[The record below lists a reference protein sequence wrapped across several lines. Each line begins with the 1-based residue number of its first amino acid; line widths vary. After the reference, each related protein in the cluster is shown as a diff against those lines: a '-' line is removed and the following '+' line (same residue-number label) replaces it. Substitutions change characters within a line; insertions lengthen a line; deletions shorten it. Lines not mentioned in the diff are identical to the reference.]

1 MANKID
7 IKTVDEVAHLAR
19 LEFNDAAKEEI
30 LNDMNRMLSF
40 VDKLNELDTNN
51 VEPLIYMTD
60 EKNIMRKD
68 EPEITVTQKEALKNA
83 PKKDSDYFKAPKVID
98 QKS

>member
-19 LEFNDAAKEEI
+19 LEFNDEAKAEI

-40 VDKLNELDTNN
+40 VDKLSELNTDN
-51 VEPLIYMTD
+51 VEPLIYMTN
-60 EKNIMRKD
+60 EKNILRED
-68 EPEITVTQKEALKNA
+68 VPEITVTQKEALKNA

-98 QKS
+98 QK

>member
-19 LEFNDAAKEEI
+19 LEFNDSAKSEI

-40 VDKLNELDTNN
+40 VDKLSELNTENI
-51 VEPLIYMTD
+51 EPLIYMTN
-60 EKNIMRKD
+60 EKNILRED
-68 EPEITVTQKEALKNA
+68 VPEITLTQKEALKNA

-98 QKS
+98 QNS

>member
-19 LEFNDAAKEEI
+19 LEFNDEAKAEI

-51 VEPLIYMTD
+51 VEPLIYMTN
-60 EKNIMRKD
+60 EKNVLRD
-68 EPEITVTQKEALKNA
+68 DVPEITLTQKEALKNA

-98 QKS
+98 QKN